1 MRKPSPSSK
10 VAARSPPK
18 ASRAPPKPSPQFAG
32 SIRVVAIG
40 ASAGGLD
47 ACLRFVATLPADP
60 DAAFIFVQHLDPAHE
75 SMMVGLLASHT
86 RLPVRE
92 ATQDMAVENNVFYVM
107 PPGVNLSVSNGRF
120 KIGKPPLR
128 HGARLPFDFLL
139 GSLAA
144 EFGDRTVAI
153 VMSGSGADG
162 SVGIAAVKDRGGFTI
177 AQDPSEATYDEMPRA
192 AIATAHIDLVLPVAE
207 MVAALAA
214 PFPASAVPA
223 SLDAQSLAAILD
235 VLRAATMHD
244 FAGYKTGTL
253 LRRVERRLGMAGMSA
268 RDIER
273 YLSLLREDP
282 QERAALLQD
291 LLINVTRFFRDAA
304 VFEELE
310 RTAVADLVA
319 GCTADEPLRIW
330 IAGCSSGE
338 ETYSVAILFQEAI
351 ERAHSTARLCIFASD
366 VDPVE
371 IARAREGVY
380 PASIAADV
388 TPERLTRYF
397 VKEGEGYRIGSQIR
411 ANIVFSIQNLLVD
424 PPFSRLDFVSCRN
437 LLIYLK
443 PAAQTKILSVFAF
456 ALRRGGYLLLGSSE
470 TIGES
475 EGAFK
480 TVSKAARIFRRAG
493 ARRAPDLAAMLDL
506 PVSRQSAAPGAS
518 GRASS
523 RQERLAQLC
532 QEAIMAECAP
542 GSVLV
547 DANFAVLYTLGPA
560 ERYLRVPPGPP
571 THDLLNMVGDAARLK
586 VRTAIL
592 SSRREGARVLVKGV
606 VLHAD
611 AARNLFDVSA
621 QPLRFEEEDLVLI
634 CFHDTVVAS
643 AAVPTTAKARIPVH
657 VVALERELAET
668 RRELETAVRT
678 LETTAESEKI
688 VHEEA
693 LSANE
698 ELQSSNEELLT
709 SKEELQSLNEEL
721 IALNSQLQETLERQ
735 RTTSSDLQNVLYS
748 TDVATVFL
756 DTQRRIR
763 FFTPASRQL
772 FNILPTDVGRPL
784 ADLSAMF
791 ADADIEASVDAVLG
805 GGTIGDREIEAKGS
819 QWFQRRVLPYM
830 THEGAV
836 GGVLLTFTNVTER
849 KRIAV
854 ALEAA
859 RAEAEAANI
868 AKSRFLAAASHDLRQ
883 PLQTLALLQGL
894 LAKTVT
900 EEKPRELVSRI
911 DETLTVMSGMLNT
924 LLDINQIEAGVVRA
938 EAAPFV
944 IGTLL
949 VRLHDEFSYVTHA
962 QGLELRV
969 VGCREL
975 VVSDARLLGQMLRNL
990 LANAIKYTK
999 RGKILLGCRRKGDS
1013 LHIEVRDTGIGIAGA
1028 DLSAIFE
1035 EYHQIANVARQRNRG
1050 LGLGLSIVKR
1060 LGGMLHHRIRVHSV
1074 LGKGSSFS
1082 VEVPLASAAAAVALP
1097 AARAAAPRVGTVRPG
1112 TVLVVEDD
1120 EDLRNLL
1127 DRLLVQDG
1135 HRTLVAADGAEALA
1149 VLAHAPPDM
1158 LPDLVLAD
1166 YNLPNGIDGLQVAT
1180 KVRAAVKRDIPIVIL
1195 TGDITTAALRDIS
1208 RRDLV
1213 RLNKPVKSIELLSLV
1228 RSLLPTPLAAEK
1240 PSATP
1245 TAAPA
1250 SVAGAATAP
1259 GVVGSAARVC
1269 VIDDDDA
1276 LRQVLRMALEA
1287 EGFGVQ
1293 DFASGASFFAW
1304 YRAGHADCLL
1314 VDAYMPG
1321 MDGMDVLAKL
1331 RGDGDRIPAIMI
1343 TGSSD
1348 VAMAVGAMKAGAF
1361 DFIEKP
1367 IGNDDL
1373 LACLA
1378 RAIAV
1383 SKDANAHTAWQAAAA
1398 RQLATLT
1405 PRQREIMD
1413 MVLAGHP
1420 SKNIAADLHI
1430 SQRTV
1435 ENHRASIMRKS
1446 GVRSLPALARLAL
1459 AAAAE

>member
-1 MRKPSPSSK
+1 MRKPSPTAKPAS
-10 VAARSPPK
+10 RSPPK
-18 ASRAPPKPSPQFAG
+18 AKRAAPAPPLDPQD
-32 SIRVVAIG
+32 IRVVAIG
-40 ASAGGLD
+40 ASAGGLE
-47 ACLRFVATLPADP
+47 ACLKFVATIAVDP
-60 DAAFIFVQHLDPAHE
+60 QTAFVLVQHLDPAHE
-75 SMMVGLLASHT
+75 SMMVGLLAGHAQI
-86 RLPVRE
+86 PVRE
-92 ATQDMAVENNVFYVM
+92 AADDMPVQGGAFYVM
-107 PPGVNLSVSNGRF
+107 PPGVYLSVANGRF
-120 KIGKPPLR
+120 RLGAPPAR

-139 GSLAA
+139 NSLAA
-144 EFGDRTVAI
+144 EFGDRAVGI

-162 SVGIAAVKDRGGFTI
+162 SLGIVAIKSQGGLTI
-177 AQDPSEATYDEMPRA
+177 AQEPNEAAYGEMPRA
-192 AIATAHIDLVLPVAE
+192 AIATGRIDLVLPVAKIA
-207 MVAALAA
+207 AALTA
-214 PFPASAVPA
+214 PRPTTAVQT
-223 SLDAQSLAAILD
+223 SLDAQALASVLE
-235 VLRAATMHD
+235 VLRATTQHD

-253 LRRVERRLGMAGMSA
+253 VRRIERRLAMAGFA
-268 RDIER
+268 VHEIER
-273 YLSLLREDP
+273 YLAKLRDDP
-282 QERAALLQD
+282 QERVALVQD
-291 LLINVTRFFRDAA
+291 VLINVTRFFRDATI
-304 VFEELE
+304 FKELE
-310 RTAVADLVA
+310 RTVVADLVA
-319 GCTADEPLRIW
+319 ACAVDEPLRIW

-338 ETYSVAILFQEAI
+338 ETYSIAILFQEAI
-351 ERAHSTARLCIFASD
+351 ERAQSGARLCIFASD

-371 IARAREGVY
+371 IARARDGVY
-380 PASIAADV
+380 PASIKGDV
-388 TPERLTRYF
+388 TPERLARFF
-397 VKEGEGYRIGSQIR
+397 VKEGDGYRIGSDIR
-411 ANIVFSIQNLLVD
+411 AHVVFSVQNLLVD

-443 PAAQTKILSVFAF
+443 PAAQAKILSVFAF
-456 ALRRGGYLLLGSSE
+456 ALRKGGYLLLGSSE
-470 TIGES
+470 TIGDG

-493 ARRAPDLAAMLDL
+493 ARRPSDLAAMLAL
-506 PVSRQSAAPGAS
+506 PAGSHAVALDAPS
-518 GRASS
+518 IASS

-532 QEAIMAECAP
+532 QAAILADCAP
-542 GSVLV
+542 GAALV
-547 DANFAVLYTLGPA
+547 DANFSVLYTLGPA

-571 THDLLNMVGDAARLK
+571 THDLLDMVGEVARLK
-586 VRTAIL
+586 VRAAVL
-592 SSRREGARVLVKGV
+592 NARREGTRVLVKAV
-606 VLHAD
+606 ASP
-611 AARNLFDVSA
+611 AAAAKSFFDVSA
-621 QPLRFEEEDLVLI
+621 QPLRFEDEDLVLV
-634 CFHDTVVAS
+634 CFHDIAAPAAATPAS
-643 AAVPTTAKARIPVH
+643 ARSRVPAH
-657 VVALERELAET
+657 VAQLERELSET
-668 RRELETAVRT
+668 RRELDTAVRT
-678 LETTAESEKI
+678 LETTAENEKV

-784 ADLSAMF
+784 ADLNAMF
-791 ADADIEASVDAVLG
+791 ADADIAAGVDAVLA
-805 GGTIGDREIEAKGS
+805 GGTIGDREIEAKGG

-854 ALEAA
+854 ALETA

-894 LAKTVT
+894 LAKSVT

-911 DETLTVMSGMLNT
+911 DETLTAMSGMLNT
-924 LLDINQIEAGVVRA
+924 LLDINQIEAGIVRP

-944 IGTLL
+944 IDTLL

-969 VGCREL
+969 VGCREFVL
-975 VVSDARLLGQMLRNL
+975 SDARLLEQMLRNL

-999 RGKILLGCRRKGDS
+999 RGKILIGCRRKGGS
-1013 LHIEVRDTGIGIAGA
+1013 LRIEVRDTGIGIAGA

-1035 EYHQIANVARQRNRG
+1035 EYHQIGNVARQRNRG

-1060 LGGMLHHRIRVHSV
+1060 LGGMLHHRILVHSV
-1074 LGKGSSFS
+1074 VGKGSAFS
-1082 VEVPLASAAAAVALP
+1082 VEVPLASAAAAASSP
-1097 AARAAAPRVGTVRPG
+1097 NARPIAPRVGAVRPG

-1149 VLAHAPPDM
+1149 VLSHAPPDM

-1166 YNLPNGIDGLQVAT
+1166 YNLPNGIDGLQVAA
-1180 KVRAAVKRDIPIVIL
+1180 KVRAAVKRDIPVVIL

-1213 RLNKPVKSIELLSLV
+1213 RLNKPVKSVELLALV
-1228 RSLLPTPLAAEK
+1228 GRLLPTPSVAQDLPAPAAA
-1240 PSATP
+1240 PVAGQSAT
-1245 TAAPA
+1245 
-1250 SVAGAATAP
+1250 
-1259 GVVGSAARVC
+1259 VC
-1269 VIDDDDA
+1269 VVDDDDA
-1276 LRQVLRMALEA
+1276 LREVLRLALEA
-1287 EGFGVQ
+1287 KGFKVQ
-1293 DFASGASFFAW
+1293 DFASGAEFFAA
-1304 YRAGHADCLL
+1304 YRTGVADCLL

-1331 RGDGDRIPAIMI
+1331 RGDGDGIPAIMI

-1348 VAMAVGAMKAGAF
+1348 VAMAVSAMKAGAF

-1373 LACLA
+1373 FACLA

-1383 SKDANAHTAWQAAAA
+1383 SKDANQRMAWQAAAA
-1398 RQLATLT
+1398 RQLAGLT
-1405 PRQREIMD
+1405 PRQREIME

-1459 AAAAE
+1459 AAAAAA

>member
-1 MRKPSPSSK
+1 MRKPSPTAKQPPQSPTKPARVAPNPPQISS
-10 VAARSPPK
+10 
-18 ASRAPPKPSPQFAG
+18 F
-32 SIRVVAIG
+32 IRIVAIG

-47 ACLRFVATLPADP
+47 ACLKFVATLPADP
-60 DAAFIFVQHLDPAHE
+60 DAAFILVQHLDPAHE
-75 SMMVGLLASHT
+75 SMMVGLLAGPT
-86 RLPVRE
+86 RLPVCE
-92 ATQDMAVENNVFYVM
+92 VVHEMLVERNVFYVM
-107 PPGVNLSVSNGRF
+107 PPGVYLTVVEGRF
-120 KIGKPPLR
+120 RIGAPPPR

-139 GSLAA
+139 RSLADECGA
-144 EFGDRTVAI
+144 RAVAI
-153 VMSGSGADG
+153 VMSGLGADG
-162 SVGIAAVKDRGGFTI
+162 SAGIAAIKSKGGLTI
-177 AQDPSEATYDEMPRA
+177 AQTPSEAAYDEMPQS
-192 AIATAHIDLVLPVAE
+192 AIATGKIDLVLPVAK
-207 MVAALAA
+207 MAAALSA
-214 PFPASAVPA
+214 ASAVPLA
-223 SLDAQSLAAILD
+223 SLPAVGSGAISIEASALASVIE
-235 VLRAATMHD
+235 VLRASTPHD

-253 LRRVERRLGMAGMSA
+253 ARRVERRLAMAGLA
-268 RDIER
+268 ACDIEH
-273 YLSLLREDP
+273 YLATLREDP
-282 QERAALLQD
+282 QERAALVQD

-304 VFEELE
+304 IFNEIEH
-310 RTAVADLVA
+310 TAVAELVA
-319 GCTADEPLRIW
+319 ACAADQPLRIW

-338 ETYSVAILFQEAI
+338 EAYSVAILFQEAI
-351 ERAHSTARLCIFASD
+351 EKAQSGARLCVFASD

-380 PASIAADV
+380 PATIASDV
-388 TPERLTRYF
+388 TPERLARFF
-397 VKEGEGYRIGSQIR
+397 VAEDKGYRIAPQIR
-411 ANIVFSIQNLLVD
+411 THVVFSVQNLLVD

-437 LLIYLK
+437 VLIYLK
-443 PAAQTKILSVFAF
+443 PAAQAKILAVFAF
-456 ALRRGGYLLLGSSE
+456 ALRKGGYLLLGSSE
-470 TIGES
+470 TIGEG

-480 TVSKAARIFRRAG
+480 TVSKEARIFRRAG
-493 ARRAPDLAAMLDL
+493 QRRPSDLAAVLDVPGGRKAL
-506 PVSRQSAAPGAS
+506 AHGASSAAS
-518 GRASS
+518 L
-523 RQERLAQLC
+523 RQERLDQLC
-532 QEAIMAECAP
+532 KATIMAECAP
-542 GSVLV
+542 GAALIDENFSVL
-547 DANFAVLYTLGPA
+547 FTLGPA

-571 THDLLNMVGDAARLK
+571 THDLLDMVGSVARLK
-586 VRTAIL
+586 VRAAVL
-592 SSRREGARVLVKGV
+592 NARREGKRVRVKAVGAI
-606 VLHAD
+606 AD
-611 AARNLFDVSA
+611 ATKTSFDVSA
-621 QPLRFEEEDLVLI
+621 QPLRFDDEDLVLV
-634 CFHDTVVAS
+634 CFHNVSGPAS
-643 AAVPTTAKARIPVH
+643 AALSASKTRIPAD
-657 VVALERELAET
+657 VVQLERELAET
-668 RRELETAVRT
+668 RRELDTAVRT
-678 LETTAESEKI
+678 LETTAQSEKV

-784 ADLSAMF
+784 ADLNAMF
-791 ADADIEASVDAVLG
+791 ADADIASGVDAVLG
-805 GGTIGDREIEAKGS
+805 GGTIADREIEATGG
-819 QWFQRRVLPYM
+819 QWFQRRVLPYT

-859 RAEAEAANI
+859 RADAEAANV

-894 LAKTVT
+894 LAKSVT
-900 EEKPRELVSRI
+900 EEKPRELVARI
-911 DETLTVMSGMLNT
+911 DETLTAMSGMLNT
-924 LLDINQIEAGVVRA
+924 LLDINQIEAGIVRP

-944 IGTLL
+944 IDTLL
-949 VRLHDEFSYVTHA
+949 ARLHDEFSYVTHA
-962 QGLELRV
+962 QGLQLRIV
-969 VGCREL
+969 KCSEL
-975 VVSDARLLGQMLRNL
+975 VLSDARLLEQMLRNL

-999 RGKILLGCRRKGDS
+999 RGKILLGCRRKGGT
-1013 LHIEVRDTGIGIAGA
+1013 LRIEVRDTGIGIANA

-1035 EYHQIANVARQRNRG
+1035 EYHQIGNVARQRNRG

-1060 LGGMLHHRIRVHSV
+1060 LGGMLQHRIRVQSV
-1074 LGKGSSFS
+1074 LGKGSSFA
-1082 VEVPLASAAAAVALP
+1082 VEVPLAAAAVAPNLS
-1097 AARAAAPRVGTVRPG
+1097 AARSAAQRVGAVRPG

-1135 HRTLVAADGAEALA
+1135 HRTLIAADGAEALA
-1149 VLAHAPPDM
+1149 VIAHAPPDM

-1166 YNLPNGIDGLQVAT
+1166 YNLPNGIDGLQVAA
-1180 KVRAAVKRDIPIVIL
+1180 KVREAVKREIPVVIL

-1213 RLNKPVKSIELLSLV
+1213 RLNKPVKSVELLSLV
-1228 RSLLPTPLAAEK
+1228 GRLLPLSAA
-1240 PSATP
+1240 SGP
-1245 TAAPA
+1245 TATTMAP
-1250 SVAGAATAP
+1250 SISNAGAAGQPA
-1259 GVVGSAARVC
+1259 SIC

-1276 LRQVLRMALEA
+1276 LRRALRTVLEA
-1287 EGFGVQ
+1287 EGFMVQ
-1293 DFASGASFFAW
+1293 DFASGAAFFAA
-1304 YRAGHADCLL
+1304 YRAGSTNCLL

-1321 MDGMDVLAKL
+1321 MDGMDVLARL
-1331 RGDGDRIPAIMI
+1331 RGEGDLIPAIMI

-1348 VAMAVGAMKAGAF
+1348 VAMAVAAMKAGAF

-1367 IGNDDL
+1367 IGNRDL
-1373 LACLA
+1373 LDCLA

-1383 SKDANAHTAWQAAAA
+1383 SKDANQRAAWQAGAA
-1398 RQLATLT
+1398 RQLAGLT
-1405 PRQREIMD
+1405 PRQREIMNL
-1413 MVLAGHP
+1413 VLAGHP

-1459 AAAAE
+1459 AAAVV

>member
-1 MRKPSPSSK
+1 MRTPSPTSK
-10 VAARSPPK
+10 AASRSPPK
-18 ASRAPPKPSPQFAG
+18 SSGTPPPASPSPRA
-32 SIRVVAIG
+32 SSLRVVAIG
-40 ASAGGLD
+40 ASSGGLE
-47 ACLRFVATLPADP
+47 ACLKFVATLPAEP
-60 DAAFIFVQHLDPAHE
+60 DAAFVLVQHLDPAHE
-75 SMMVGLLASHT
+75 SMMVELLAGHA

-92 ATQDMAVENNVFYVM
+92 AAHGMPVENNVFYVM
-107 PPGVNLSVSNGRF
+107 PPGVYLSVANESFRLGA
-120 KIGKPPLR
+120 PPSR

-139 GSLAA
+139 VSLAA
-144 EFGDRTVAI
+144 EFGARAVGI
-153 VMSGSGADG
+153 VMSGAGADG
-162 SVGIAAVKDRGGFTI
+162 SAGLAAVKSKGGLTI
-177 AQDPSEATYDEMPRA
+177 AQEPGEAAYDEMPRA
-192 AIATAHIDLVLPVAE
+192 AIATGQIDLVLPVAKMAE
-207 MVAALAA
+207 ALVANRSNSTAHAPLDTQALAA
-214 PFPASAVPA
+214 V
-223 SLDAQSLAAILD
+223 LD
-235 VLRAATMHD
+235 VLRTTTLHD

-253 LRRVERRLGMAGMSA
+253 ARRVERRLAMAGLAA
-268 RDIER
+268 RDVER
-273 YLSLLREDP
+273 YLARLREDP

-304 VFEELE
+304 IFKELE
-310 RTAVADLVA
+310 RSVVADLVA

-338 ETYSVAILFQEAI
+338 EAYAVAILFQEAI
-351 ERAHSTARLCIFASD
+351 ERAQSSARLCVFASD

-380 PASIAADV
+380 PATIAADV
-388 TPERLTRYF
+388 APDRLARYF
-397 VKEGEGYRIGSQIR
+397 VKDGENYRIGPQIR
-411 ANIVFSIQNLLVD
+411 ANMVFSVQNLLVD

-437 LLIYLK
+437 VLIYLK
-443 PAAQTKILSVFAF
+443 PVAQAKILSVFAF
-456 ALRRGGYLLLGSSE
+456 ALRKGGYLLLGSSE
-470 TIGES
+470 TIGEG

-493 ARRAPDLAAMLDL
+493 ARRASDLAVLLAL
-506 PVSRQSAAPGAS
+506 PAGPQAQAPVAS
-518 GRASS
+518 TAVSS

-532 QEAIMAECAP
+532 QSAIMADCAP
-542 GSVLV
+542 GAALV
-547 DANFAVLYTLGPA
+547 DASFSVLYTLGPA

-571 THDLLNMVGDAARLK
+571 THDLLDMVGDGARLK
-586 VRTAIL
+586 VRAAVL
-592 SSRREGARVLVKGV
+592 NARRERARVLVKGV
-606 VLHAD
+606 VFLAED
-611 AARNLFDVSA
+611 AGLFFDVSA
-621 QPLRFEEEDLVLI
+621 QPLRFEEEDLVLV
-634 CFHDTVVAS
+634 CFHDIAPPTAAAPSASKLRVPVQVA
-643 AAVPTTAKARIPVH
+643 R
-657 VVALERELAET
+657 LERELAET
-668 RRELETAVRT
+668 RRELDTAVRT
-678 LETTAESEKI
+678 LETTAENEKV

-693 LSANE
+693 MSANE

-791 ADADIEASVDAVLG
+791 ADADIAAGVDAVLA
-805 GGTIGDREIEAKGS
+805 GGTIADREIEAKGG
-819 QWFQRRVLPYM
+819 QWFQRRVLPYL

-854 ALEAA
+854 ALEGA
-859 RAEAEAANI
+859 RAEAEAANV

-911 DETLTVMSGMLNT
+911 DETLTAMSGMLNT

-944 IGTLL
+944 IDTLL

-969 VGCREL
+969 VGCREM
-975 VVSDARLLGQMLRNL
+975 VVSDARLLEQMLRNL

-999 RGKILLGCRRKGDS
+999 RGKILIGCRRKGGT
-1013 LHIEVRDTGIGIAGA
+1013 LRIEVRDTGIGIADA
-1028 DLSAIFE
+1028 DLNAIFE
-1035 EYHQIANVARQRNRG
+1035 EYHQIGNVARQRNRG

-1060 LGGMLHHRIRVHSV
+1060 LGSMLQHRIRVNSV

-1082 VEVPLASAAAAVALP
+1082 VEVPLASAAAGGLP
-1097 AARAAAPRVGTVRPG
+1097 PVARAAPPRAGVARPG

-1180 KVRAAVKRDIPIVIL
+1180 KVRAVVKRDIPVVIL

-1208 RRDLV
+1208 RRDLI
-1213 RLNKPVKSIELLSLV
+1213 RLNKPVKSVELLSLV
-1228 RSLLPTPLAAEK
+1228 GRLLPPPLAAEK
-1240 PSATP
+1240 P
-1245 TAAPA
+1245 APPR
-1250 SVAGAATAP
+1250 VGEP
-1259 GVVGSAARVC
+1259 GSTVC

-1276 LRQVLRMALEA
+1276 LRQVLRIALEA
-1287 EGFGVQ
+1287 EGFKVQ
-1293 DFASGASFFAW
+1293 DFDSGVSFFAS
-1304 YRAGHADCLL
+1304 YRAGNANCLL

-1321 MDGMDVLAKL
+1321 LGGMEVIAKL
-1331 RGDGDRIPAIMI
+1331 RAEGDHIPAIMI

-1367 IGNDDL
+1367 IANRDL
-1373 LACLA
+1373 FECLA

-1383 SKDANAHTAWQAAAA
+1383 SKDANQRTAWQAAAV
-1398 RQLATLT
+1398 RQLASLT

-1413 MVLAGHP
+1413 LVLAGHP
-1420 SKNIAADLHI
+1420 SKNIAADLNI

-1459 AAAAE
+1459 AAAAS

>member
-18 ASRAPPKPSPQFAG
+18 ASRARPKPSHMSPQQSAEAFG
-32 SIRVVAIG
+32 VVAIG

-47 ACLRFVATLPADP
+47 VCLKFVATLPDDP
-60 DAAFIFVQHLDPAHE
+60 NAAFVLVQHLDPAHE

-92 ATQDMAVENNVFYVM
+92 ATQDMPLEKNVFYVM
-107 PPGVNLSVSNGRF
+107 PPGVYLSVSKGRF
-120 KIGKPPLR
+120 SIGKPPSR

-162 SVGIAAVKDRGGFTI
+162 SAGIADVKDGGGFTI
-177 AQDPSEATYDEMPRA
+177 AQEPSEAAYDEMPRA
-192 AIATAHIDLVLPVAE
+192 AIATAHVDLVLPVAE
-207 MVAALAA
+207 MAAALAA
-214 PFPASAVPA
+214 PRPVPA
-223 SLDAQSLAAILD
+223 ASTSLDAKSLEAILD
-235 VLRAATMHD
+235 VLRATTQHD

-253 LRRVERRLGMAGMSA
+253 VRRIERRLSTTGVATHE
-268 RDIER
+268 IER
-273 YLSLLREDP
+273 YLAMLRDDP
-282 QERAALLQD
+282 LERAALLQD
-291 LLINVTRFFRDAA
+291 LLINVTRFFRDVA

-310 RTAVADLVA
+310 RTAVPDLVA
-319 GCTADEPLRIW
+319 RCSADEPLRIW

-351 ERAHSTARLCIFASD
+351 ERAHSAIRLCIFASD

-371 IARAREGVY
+371 IARAREGIY

-388 TPERLTRYF
+388 TPERLARYF
-397 VKEGEGYRIGSQIR
+397 VKEGEGYRIASQIR
-411 ANIVFSIQNLLVD
+411 ANVIFSIQNLLAD

-443 PAAQTKILSVFAF
+443 PAAQAKIMSVFAF
-456 ALRRGGYLLLGSSE
+456 ALRKGGYLLLGSSE
-470 TIGES
+470 TIGEG

-493 ARRAPDLAAMLDL
+493 VRRVADLAAMLDL
-506 PVSRQSAAPGAS
+506 PVGRQASAQSALGS
-518 GRASS
+518 ASS
-523 RQERLAQLC
+523 RQERLVQLC
-532 QEAIMAECAP
+532 QAAIMAECAP
-542 GSVLV
+542 GSVLI

-571 THDLLNMVGDAARLK
+571 THDLLDMVCDGARLK
-586 VRTAIL
+586 VRAAIL
-592 SSRREGARVLVKGV
+592 NARREGARVLVKGV
-606 VLHAD
+606 ASRVD
-611 AARNLFDVSA
+611 STKTFFDVSA
-621 QPLRFEEEDLVLI
+621 QPLRFDEEDLVLV
-634 CFHDTVVAS
+634 CFHDTAAAS
-643 AAVPTTAKARIPVH
+643 AAVPMSAKSRVPAH
-657 VVALERELAET
+657 VVELERELAET
-668 RRELETAVRT
+668 RRELDTAVRT

-791 ADADIEASVDAVLG
+791 ADADIETGVDAVLG
-805 GGTIGDREIEAKGS
+805 GGTIGDREIEAKGG

-859 RAEAEAANI
+859 RAEAEAANV

-911 DETLTVMSGMLNT
+911 DETLTAMSGMLNT

-944 IGTLL
+944 IDTLL

-975 VVSDARLLGQMLRNL
+975 VLSDARLLEQMLRNL

-999 RGKILLGCRRKGDS
+999 RGKILIGCRRKGGT
-1013 LHIEVRDTGIGIAGA
+1013 LRIEVRDTGIGIAGA
-1028 DLSAIFE
+1028 DLNAIFE
-1035 EYHQIANVARQRNRG
+1035 EYHQIGNVARQRKRG

-1060 LGGMLHHRIRVHSV
+1060 LGGMLQHRIRVHSV

-1082 VEVPLASAAAAVALP
+1082 VEVPLASAAAARSLSAVRP
-1097 AARAAAPRVGTVRPG
+1097 AAARVGAVRPG

-1180 KVRAAVKRDIPIVIL
+1180 KVRAAVKRDIPVVIL

-1213 RLNKPVKSIELLSLV
+1213 RLNKPVKSVELLSLV
-1228 RSLLPTPLAAEK
+1228 GRLLPSPLAAEM
-1240 PSATP
+1240 PSA
-1245 TAAPA
+1245 ALGA
-1250 SVAGAATAP
+1250 SAAAT
-1259 GVVGSAARVC
+1259 VC

-1276 LRQVLRMALEA
+1276 LRQTLRIALEA

-1293 DFASGASFFAW
+1293 DFASGASFFAS
-1304 YRAGHADCLL
+1304 YRAGQVDCLL

-1367 IGNDDL
+1367 IGNGDL

-1378 RAIAV
+1378 RAIAI
-1383 SKDANAHTAWQAAAA
+1383 SKDANQRTAWQAAAV
-1398 RQLATLT
+1398 RQLAALT

-1459 AAAAE
+1459 AASAAE

>member
-1 MRKPSPSSK
+1 MRTPSPVSKKTARPPLKSSR
-10 VAARSPPK
+10 VSPPP
-18 ASRAPPKPSPQFAG
+18 RAVEF
-32 SIRVVAIG
+32 RVVAIG
-40 ASAGGLD
+40 ASAGGLE
-47 ACLRFVATLPADP
+47 ACLKFVATLPADP
-60 DAAFIFVQHLDPAHE
+60 DAAFVLVQHLDPTHE
-75 SMMVGLLASHT
+75 SLMVGLLASHT
-86 RLPVRE
+86 RLPVRD
-92 ATQDMAVENNVFYVM
+92 AAHDVSVENNVFYVM
-107 PPGVNLSVSNGRF
+107 PPGVYLSVADGRF
-120 KIGKPPLR
+120 RLGAPPSR

-139 GSLAA
+139 RSLAA
-144 EFGDRTVAI
+144 EFGDRTVGI
-153 VMSGSGADG
+153 VMSGTGADG
-162 SVGIAAVKDRGGFTI
+162 SAGIVAVKRQGGLTI
-177 AQDPSEATYDEMPRA
+177 AQEPGEAAYAEMPRA
-192 AIATAHIDLVLPVAE
+192 AIATGQIDLVLPVAE
-207 MVAALAA
+207 MAAALGASRPAGAA
-214 PFPASAVPA
+214 QTP
-223 SLDAQSLAAILD
+223 LDAQSLAAVLD
-235 VLRAATMHD
+235 VLRATTPHD

-253 LRRVERRLGMAGMSA
+253 SRRVERRLAMAGLAVRDVA
-268 RDIER
+268 RYVAR
-273 YLSLLREDP
+273 LRDDP
-282 QERAALLQD
+282 QERAALVQD
-291 LLINVTRFFRDAA
+291 LLIHVTRFFRDVAI
-304 VFEELE
+304 FKELE
-310 RTAVADLVA
+310 GSVVAELVA
-319 GCTADEPLRIW
+319 ACKPDEPLRVW
-330 IAGCSSGE
+330 VAGCSSGE
-338 ETYSVAILFQEAI
+338 EAYAVAILFQEAI
-351 ERAHSTARLCIFASD
+351 ERVKSGARLFVFASD

-371 IARAREGVY
+371 IARAREGAF
-380 PASIAADV
+380 PATIAADV
-388 TPERLTRYF
+388 TPERLARFF
-397 VKEGEGYRIGSQIR
+397 VKEGETYRIGAQIR
-411 ANIVFSIQNLLVD
+411 AHVVFSVQDLLVD

-443 PAAQTKILSVFAF
+443 PAAQAKILSVFAF
-456 ALRRGGYLLLGSSE
+456 ALRKGGYLLLGSSE
-470 TIGES
+470 TIG

-493 ARRAPDLAAMLDL
+493 ARRAADVSAMLAGPAD
-506 PVSRQSAAPGAS
+506 RAAPVQGAS
-518 GRASS
+518 AGASS
-523 RQERLAQLC
+523 RQERLARVC
-532 QEAIMAECAP
+532 QAAILADCAP
-542 GSVLV
+542 GAALV
-547 DANFAVLYTLGPA
+547 DANFSVLYTLGPA
-560 ERYLRVPPGPP
+560 ERFLRVPPGPP
-571 THDLLNMVGDAARLK
+571 THDLLDMVGDAARLK
-586 VRTAIL
+586 VRA
-592 SSRREGARVLVKGV
+592 V
-606 VLHAD
+606 VLNARRAGALVAVGGVDFPAAD
-611 AARNLFDVSA
+611 AAKVAFKVSA
-621 QPLRFEEEDLVLI
+621 QPLRFEDEDLVLV
-634 CFHDTVVAS
+634 CFHDVAAPD
-643 AAVPTTAKARIPVH
+643 AATSSKSKSRIPVH
-657 VVALERELAET
+657 VARLERELAET
-668 RRELETAVRT
+668 RLELDAAART
-678 LETTAESEKI
+678 LEATAANEKA

-784 ADLSAMF
+784 ADLNAMF
-791 ADADIEASVDAVLG
+791 ADADIAAGVDAVLA
-805 GGTIGDREIEAKGS
+805 GGTIGDREIEAKGG

-859 RAEAEAANI
+859 RAEAEAANV

-894 LAKTVT
+894 LAKSVT

-911 DETLTVMSGMLNT
+911 DETLAAMSGMLNT

-938 EAAPFV
+938 EAASFV
-944 IGTLL
+944 IDTLL
-949 VRLHDEFSYVTHA
+949 ARLHDEFSYVTHA

-975 VVSDARLLGQMLRNL
+975 VVSDARLLEQMLRNL

-999 RGKILLGCRRKGDS
+999 RGKILLGCRRKGGT
-1013 LHIEVRDTGIGIAGA
+1013 LRIEVRDTGIGIADA
-1028 DLSAIFE
+1028 DLGAIFE
-1035 EYHQIANVARQRNRG
+1035 EYHQIGNAARQRNRG

-1060 LGGMLHHRIRVHSV
+1060 LGGMLKHRIRVRSV
-1074 LGKGSSFS
+1074 VGKGSSFS
-1082 VEVPLASAAAAVALP
+1082 VEVPLAAVASATAEP
-1097 AARAAAPRVGTVRPG
+1097 PTARGAAPRVGAARPG

-1180 KVRAAVKRDIPIVIL
+1180 KVRAAVKRDIPVVIL

-1213 RLNKPVKSIELLSLV
+1213 RLNKPVKSVELLSLV
-1228 RSLLPTPLAAEK
+1228 GRLLPAPRAAA
-1240 PSATP
+1240 S
-1245 TAAPA
+1245 APA
-1250 SVAGAATAP
+1250 AATDGA
-1259 GVVGSAARVC
+1259 GRTSAVC

-1276 LRQVLRMALEA
+1276 LRQVLRIAIEA
-1287 EGFGVQ
+1287 EGFKVE
-1293 DFASGASFFAW
+1293 DFASGASFFAT
-1304 YRAGHADCLL
+1304 YRAGSADCLL

-1331 RGDGDRIPAIMI
+1331 RADGDRVPAIVI
-1343 TGSSD
+1343 TGNSD

-1373 LACLA
+1373 RACLG

-1383 SKDANAHTAWQAAAA
+1383 AKDANQRTAWQAAAV
-1398 RQLATLT
+1398 RQLAGLT
-1405 PRQREIMD
+1405 PRQREIMEL
-1413 MVLAGHP
+1413 VLAGHP
-1420 SKNIAADLHI
+1420 SKNIAADLNI

-1459 AAAAE
+1459 AAAAAA

>member
-1 MRKPSPSSK
+1 MRTPSPVSKKTTRPSLKSSR
-10 VAARSPPK
+10 VSPPP
-18 ASRAPPKPSPQFAG
+18 RAVEF
-32 SIRVVAIG
+32 RVVAIG
-40 ASAGGLD
+40 ASAGGLE
-47 ACLRFVATLPADP
+47 ACLKFVATLPADP
-60 DAAFIFVQHLDPAHE
+60 DAAFVLVQHLDPTHE
-75 SMMVGLLASHT
+75 SLMVGLLASHT
-86 RLPVRE
+86 RLPVRD
-92 ATQDMAVENNVFYVM
+92 AAHDVPVENNVFYVM
-107 PPGVNLSVSNGRF
+107 PPGVYLSVADGRF
-120 KIGKPPLR
+120 RLGAPPSR

-139 GSLAA
+139 RSLAA
-144 EFGDRTVAI
+144 EFGDRTVGI
-153 VMSGSGADG
+153 VMSGTGADG
-162 SVGIAAVKDRGGFTI
+162 SAGIVAVKSQGGLTI
-177 AQDPSEATYDEMPRA
+177 AQEPGEAAYAEMPRA
-192 AIATAHIDLVLPVAE
+192 AIATGQIDLVLPVAE
-207 MVAALAA
+207 MAAALGASRPAGAA
-214 PFPASAVPA
+214 QTP
-223 SLDAQSLAAILD
+223 LDAQSLAAVLD
-235 VLRAATMHD
+235 VLRATTPHD

-253 LRRVERRLGMAGMSA
+253 SRRVERRLAMAGIAVRDVA
-268 RDIER
+268 RYIAR
-273 YLSLLREDP
+273 LRDDP
-282 QERAALLQD
+282 LERAALVQD
-291 LLINVTRFFRDAA
+291 LHINVTRFFRDAA
-304 VFEELE
+304 IFKELE
-310 RTAVADLVA
+310 GSVVAELVA
-319 GCTADEPLRIW
+319 ACTADEPLRIW
-330 IAGCSSGE
+330 VAGCSSGE
-338 ETYSVAILFQEAI
+338 EAYAVAILFQEAI
-351 ERAHSTARLCIFASD
+351 ERAQSGARLCVFASD

-371 IARAREGVY
+371 VARAREGVY
-380 PASIAADV
+380 PAAIAADV
-388 TPERLTRYF
+388 TPDRLARFF
-397 VKEGEGYRIGSQIR
+397 VREDETYRIGAQIR
-411 ANIVFSIQNLLVD
+411 AHVVFSVQNLLAD

-437 LLIYLK
+437 LLIYLM
-443 PAAQTKILSVFAF
+443 PAAQAKILSVFSF
-456 ALRRGGYLLLGSSE
+456 ALRKGGYLLLGSSE
-470 TIGES
+470 TIGEGES
-475 EGAFK
+475 AFK
-480 TVSKAARIFRRAG
+480 TVSKAARIFRRVG
-493 ARRAPDLAAMLDL
+493 QRRASDLAAVLAG
-506 PVSRQSAAPGAS
+506 PVARQAPTSGSPAAV
-518 GRASS
+518 SS

-532 QEAIMAECAP
+532 QSAIMADCAP
-542 GSVLV
+542 GAALV
-547 DANFAVLYTLGPA
+547 DANFSVLYTLGPA
-560 ERYLRVPPGPP
+560 ERFLRVPPGPP
-571 THDLLNMVGDAARLK
+571 THDLLDMVGDAARLK
-586 VRTAIL
+586 VRAVVL
-592 SSRREGARVLVKGV
+592 NARRTGARVAVGGV
-606 VLHAD
+606 EFLAAD
-611 AARNLFDVSA
+611 AAKALFKVSA
-621 QPLRFEEEDLVLI
+621 QPLRFEDEDLVLV
-634 CFHDTVVAS
+634 CFHDVAAS
-643 AAVPTTAKARIPVH
+643 AAATLANPKSRIPVH
-657 VVALERELAET
+657 VAQLERELADT
-668 RRELETAVRT
+668 RLELDAAVRT
-678 LETTAESEKI
+678 LETTAANEKV

-784 ADLSAMF
+784 ADLNAMF
-791 ADADIEASVDAVLG
+791 ADADIAAGVDAVLA
-805 GGTIGDREIEAKGS
+805 GGTIGDREIEAKGG

-859 RAEAEAANI
+859 RAEAEAANV

-894 LAKTVT
+894 LAKSVT

-911 DETLTVMSGMLNT
+911 DETLAAMSGMLNT

-944 IGTLL
+944 IDTLL
-949 VRLHDEFSYVTHA
+949 ARLHDEFSYVTHA

-975 VVSDARLLGQMLRNL
+975 VVSDARLLEQMLRNL

-999 RGKILLGCRRKGDS
+999 RGKILLGCRRNGGT
-1013 LHIEVRDTGIGIAGA
+1013 LRIEVRDTGIGIAEA
-1028 DLSAIFE
+1028 DLGAIFE
-1035 EYHQIANVARQRNRG
+1035 EYHQIGNVARQRNRG

-1060 LGGMLHHRIRVHSV
+1060 LGGMLKHRIRVRSV
-1074 LGKGSSFS
+1074 VGKGSSFS
-1082 VEVPLASAAAAVALP
+1082 VEVPLAAAASATAEP
-1097 AARAAAPRVGTVRPG
+1097 TTSRGAAPRVGAARPG

-1180 KVRAAVKRDIPIVIL
+1180 KVRAAVKRDIPVVIL

-1213 RLNKPVKSIELLSLV
+1213 RLNKPVKSVELLSLV
-1228 RSLLPTPLAAEK
+1228 GRLLPAPRAAD
-1240 PSATP
+1240 S
-1245 TAAPA
+1245 APA
-1250 SVAGAATAP
+1250 AATDGA
-1259 GVVGSAARVC
+1259 GRTSAVC

-1276 LRQVLRMALEA
+1276 LRQVLRIAIEA
-1287 EGFGVQ
+1287 EGFKVE
-1293 DFASGASFFAW
+1293 DFASGASFFAT
-1304 YRAGHADCLL
+1304 YRAGSADCLL

-1331 RGDGDRIPAIMI
+1331 RADGDRVPAIVI
-1343 TGSSD
+1343 TGNSD

-1373 LACLA
+1373 RACLG

-1383 SKDANAHTAWQAAAA
+1383 AKDANQRTAWQAAAV
-1398 RQLATLT
+1398 RQLAGLT
-1405 PRQREIMD
+1405 PRQREIMEL
-1413 MVLAGHP
+1413 VLAGHP
-1420 SKNIAADLHI
+1420 SKNIAADLNI

-1459 AAAAE
+1459 TAAAAA

>member
-10 VAARSPPK
+10 AAARSPPK
-18 ASRAPPKPSPQFAG
+18 PSRAPPPQRAG
-32 SIRVVAIG
+32 GFRVVAIG

-47 ACLRFVATLPADP
+47 VCLKFVATLPADP
-60 DAAFIFVQHLDPAHE
+60 NAAFVLVQHLDPAHE

-92 ATQDMAVENNVFYVM
+92 AAQDMAVENNVFYVM
-107 PPGVNLSVSNGRF
+107 PPGVYLSVSDGRF
-120 KIGKPPLR
+120 GIAKPPAR

-162 SVGIAAVKDRGGFTI
+162 SAGIVAVKDAGGLTI
-177 AQDPSEATYDEMPRA
+177 AQEPSEAAYDEMPRA
-192 AIATAHIDLVLPVAE
+192 AIATANIDLVLPVAE
-207 MVAALAA
+207 MAAALAA
-214 PFPASAVPA
+214 PPPTSTASK
-223 SLDAQSLAAILD
+223 SLDAQSLAAVLD
-235 VLRAATMHD
+235 VLRATTQHD

-253 LRRVERRLGMAGMSA
+253 LRRVERRLGMAGIA
-268 RDIER
+268 THDIER
-273 YLSLLREDP
+273 YLAMLRDDP
-282 QERAALLQD
+282 QERAGLLQD

-304 VFEELE
+304 IFKELE
-310 RTAVADLVA
+310 RTAVAELVA
-319 GCTADEPLRIW
+319 GCTSGEPLRIW

-351 ERAHSTARLCIFASD
+351 ERARLSTRLCIFASD

-371 IARAREGVY
+371 IARAREGFY
-380 PASIAADV
+380 PAAIAADV
-388 TPERLTRYF
+388 TPERLARYF
-397 VKEGEGYRIGSQIR
+397 VKEGEGYRIGARIR
-411 ANIVFSIQNLLVD
+411 ANVVFSIQNLLVD

-443 PAAQTKILSVFAF
+443 PAAQAKILSVFAF
-456 ALRRGGYLLLGSSE
+456 ALRKGGYLLLGSSE
-470 TIGES
+470 TIGEG

-493 ARRAPDLAAMLDL
+493 VRRASDLAAMLDL
-506 PVSRQSAAPGAS
+506 PLGRRNAAPGAA
-518 GRASS
+518 GLVAS

-532 QEAIMAECAP
+532 QAAIMAECAP

-547 DANFAVLYTLGPA
+547 DANFSVLYTLGPA
-560 ERYLRVPPGPP
+560 ERYLRVPPGAP
-571 THDLLNMVGDAARLK
+571 THDLLDMVGDAARLK
-586 VRTAIL
+586 VRAAIL
-592 SSRREGARVLVKGV
+592 NARREGARVLVKGV
-606 VLHAD
+606 
-611 AARNLFDVSA
+611 AAQSGAAKSPFDVSA
-621 QPLRFEEEDLVLI
+621 QPLRFEDEDFVLV
-634 CFHDTVVAS
+634 CFHDTAAAS
-643 AAVPTTAKARIPVH
+643 DAGPTRAKSRVPAH
-657 VVALERELAET
+657 VVQLERELAET
-668 RRELETAVRT
+668 RRDLETAVRT

-688 VHEEA
+688 VHEEV

-756 DTQRRIR
+756 DTRRRIR

-791 ADADIEASVDAVLG
+791 ADADIDAGVEAVLA
-805 GGTIGDREIEAKGS
+805 GGTIGDREIEAKGG

-830 THEGAV
+830 TLEGAV

-849 KRIAV
+849 KHIAV

-859 RAEAEAANI
+859 RADAEAANV

-894 LAKTVT
+894 LAKIVT
-900 EEKPRELVSRI
+900 EEKPRELVARI
-911 DETLTVMSGMLNT
+911 DETLTAMSGMLNT

-944 IGTLL
+944 IDTLL
-949 VRLHDEFSYVTHA
+949 ARLHDEFSYVTHA

-975 VVSDARLLGQMLRNL
+975 VLSDARLLEQMLRNL

-999 RGKILLGCRRKGDS
+999 RGKILLGCRRRGGT
-1013 LHIEVRDTGIGIAGA
+1013 LRIEVRDTGIGIAGA
-1028 DLSAIFE
+1028 DLSAIFD
-1035 EYHQIANVARQRNRG
+1035 EYHQIDNVARQRKRG

-1060 LGGMLHHRIRVHSV
+1060 LGGMLQHRIRVHSV
-1074 LGKGSSFS
+1074 LGQGSSFS
-1082 VEVPLASAAAAVALP
+1082 IEVPLASATAAASVL
-1097 AARAAAPRVGTVRPG
+1097 AARPATSRVGAARPG

-1135 HRTLVAADGAEALA
+1135 YRTLVAADGAEALA

-1166 YNLPNGIDGLQVAT
+1166 YNLPNGFDGLQVAT
-1180 KVRAAVKRDIPIVIL
+1180 KVRAAVKRDIPVVIL

-1213 RLNKPVKSIELLSLV
+1213 RLNKPVKSVELLSLV
-1228 RSLLPTPLAAEK
+1228 GRLLPTPLAAEK
-1240 PSATP
+1240 PTAVL
-1245 TAAPA
+1245 AAPA
-1250 SVAGAATAP
+1250 AAPGSAGAAAT
-1259 GVVGSAARVC
+1259 VC

-1276 LRQVLRMALEA
+1276 LRHVLRMALEA
-1287 EGFGVQ
+1287 EGFNVQ
-1293 DFASGASFFAW
+1293 DFATGAAFFEA
-1304 YRAGHADCLL
+1304 YRAGRADCLL

-1331 RGDGDRIPAIMI
+1331 RADGDRVPAIMI

-1367 IGNDDL
+1367 IGNGDL

-1383 SKDANAHTAWQAAAA
+1383 SKDANQRTAWQAAAV
-1398 RQLATLT
+1398 RQLAALT
-1405 PRQREIMD
+1405 PRQREIME

-1435 ENHRASIMRKS
+1435 ENHRASIMRKA

-1459 AAAAE
+1459 AAAAVE

>member
-18 ASRAPPKPSPQFAG
+18 ASRARPKPSHMSPQQSAEAFG
-32 SIRVVAIG
+32 VVAIG

-47 ACLRFVATLPADP
+47 VCLKFVATLPDDP
-60 DAAFIFVQHLDPAHE
+60 NAAFVLVQHLDPAHE

-92 ATQDMAVENNVFYVM
+92 ATQDMPLERNVFYVM
-107 PPGVNLSVSNGRF
+107 PPGVYLSVSKGRF
-120 KIGKPPLR
+120 SIGKPPTR
-128 HGARLPFDFLL
+128 RGARLPFDFLL
-139 GSLAA
+139 NSLSA
-144 EFGDRTVAI
+144 EFGDRTVGI

-162 SVGIAAVKDRGGFTI
+162 SAGIADVKDQGGFAI
-177 AQDPSEATYDEMPRA
+177 AQDPREAAYDEMPRA
-192 AIATAHIDLVLPVAE
+192 AIATGRIDLVLPVAE
-207 MVAALAA
+207 MAAALAA
-214 PFPASAVPA
+214 SRPAAA
-223 SLDAQSLAAILD
+223 AQTSLDARSLAAVLD
-235 VLRAATMHD
+235 VLRATTLHD

-253 LRRVERRLGMAGMSA
+253 ARRVERRLGMAGVA
-268 RDIER
+268 AQNIER
-273 YLSLLREDP
+273 YLDMLRDDP
-282 QERAALLQD
+282 QERAALVQD

-304 VFEELE
+304 IFKELE
-310 RTAVADLVA
+310 RTVVADLVA

-351 ERAHSTARLCIFASD
+351 ERMNSGARLCIFASD

-371 IARAREGVY
+371 IARAREGIY
-380 PASIAADV
+380 SAGIAADV
-388 TPERLTRYF
+388 APERLARYF
-397 VKEGEGYRIGSQIR
+397 VKDGEGYRIGSQIR
-411 ANIVFSIQNLLVD
+411 ANVVFSVQNLLVD

-443 PAAQTKILSVFAF
+443 PAAQAKILSVFAF
-456 ALRRGGYLLLGSSE
+456 ALRKGGYLLLGSSE
-470 TIGES
+470 TIGEG

-493 ARRAPDLAAMLDL
+493 VRRASDLAAMLDL
-506 PVSRQSAAPGAS
+506 PVGRQASAQSAFGS
-518 GRASS
+518 ASS
-523 RQERLAQLC
+523 RQERLAQFC
-532 QEAIMAECAP
+532 QAAIMADCAP
-542 GSVLV
+542 GSVLI
-547 DANFAVLYTLGPA
+547 DANFSVLYTLGPA
-560 ERYLRVPPGPP
+560 ERYLRVPPGAP
-571 THDLLNMVGDAARLK
+571 THDLLDMVGDGARLK
-586 VRTAIL
+586 VRAAIL
-592 SSRREGARVLVKGV
+592 NARREGARVLVKGV
-606 VLHAD
+606 AAQSD
-611 AARNLFDVSA
+611 AAKSPFDVSA
-621 QPLRFEEEDLVLI
+621 QPLRFEDEDYVLV
-634 CFHDTVVAS
+634 CFHDILGAAS
-643 AAVPTTAKARIPVH
+643 VVPTAKSRVPAH
-657 VVALERELAET
+657 VVQLERELADT
-668 RRELETAVRT
+668 RRELDTAVRT

-791 ADADIEASVDAVLG
+791 ADADIETGVDAVLA
-805 GGTIGDREIEAKGS
+805 GGTIGDREIEAKGG

-849 KRIAV
+849 KGIAV

-859 RAEAEAANI
+859 RAEAEAANV

-911 DETLTVMSGMLNT
+911 DETLTAMSGMLNT

-944 IGTLL
+944 IDTLL

-975 VVSDARLLGQMLRNL
+975 VLSDARLLEQMLRNL

-999 RGKILLGCRRKGDS
+999 RGKILIGCRRKGGT
-1013 LHIEVRDTGIGIAGA
+1013 LRIEVRDTGIGIAGA
-1028 DLSAIFE
+1028 DLNAIFE
-1035 EYHQIANVARQRNRG
+1035 EYHQIGNVARQRKRG

-1060 LGGMLHHRIRVHSV
+1060 LGGMLQHRIRVHSV

-1082 VEVPLASAAAAVALP
+1082 VEVPLASAAAARSLSAVRP
-1097 AARAAAPRVGTVRPG
+1097 AAARVGAVRPG

-1180 KVRAAVKRDIPIVIL
+1180 KVRAAVKRDIPVVIL

-1213 RLNKPVKSIELLSLV
+1213 RLNKPVKSVELLSLV
-1228 RSLLPTPLAAEK
+1228 GRLLPSPLAAEM
-1240 PSATP
+1240 PSA
-1245 TAAPA
+1245 ALGA
-1250 SVAGAATAP
+1250 SAAAT
-1259 GVVGSAARVC
+1259 VC

-1276 LRQVLRMALEA
+1276 LRQTLRIALEA

-1293 DFASGASFFAW
+1293 DFASGASFFAS
-1304 YRAGHADCLL
+1304 YRAGQVDCLL

-1367 IGNDDL
+1367 IGNGDL

-1383 SKDANAHTAWQAAAA
+1383 SKDANQRTAWQAAAV
-1398 RQLATLT
+1398 RQLAALT

-1459 AAAAE
+1459 AASAAE